1 MISNILSRV
10 VEILSSLL
18 VISVLVFLLI
28 QIVPGDPIVQMLG
41 ENTTPTIV
49 EEMRSYYGLDRPLHV
64 QYLSWLQRV
73 LHGDLGRSIRT
84 RLEVSKEIME
94 RFPSTFLLAISATA
108 LSTVLAVPIGIL
120 SAYRM
125 NSLVDY
131 AVRATSMVGVAMP
144 GFVVAVLLILI
155 LSVKLDLLPIS
166 GAPAMLKDPASAVRY
181 YVLPTLT
188 LGIGSAAFEARIVR
202 SSMLEV
208 LGQPYIQVARAK
220 GLHGRTVLWVHA
232 LKNCMIPLITV
243 LAVHFAY
250 LLGGAAVMEQIFGLP
265 GLGSRMIQA
274 SQQSDYPVIQG
285 MCMFI
290 GLVFILANLT
300 ADSLYAV
307 IDPRTRKR

>member
-166 GAPAMLKDPASAVRY
+166 GAPAML
-181 YVLPTLT
+181 
-188 LGIGSAAFEARIVR
+188 
-202 SSMLEV
+202 
-208 LGQPYIQVARAK
+208 
-220 GLHGRTVLWVHA
+220 
-232 LKNCMIPLITV
+232 
-243 LAVHFAY
+243 
-250 LLGGAAVMEQIFGLP
+250 
-265 GLGSRMIQA
+265 
-274 SQQSDYPVIQG
+274 
-285 MCMFI
+285 
-290 GLVFILANLT
+290 
-300 ADSLYAV
+300 
-307 IDPRTRKR
+307 